1 MIAAGRR
8 GRAGGRFPKLPGR
21 LPTGPP
27 ATLELSHISLFIQFP
42 VLSLHEKPS
51 RPCNQTP
58 LMLVALSNMPL

>member
-1 MIAAGRR
+1 MIAAVHAAALAAASPSFPADYRPGRR
-8 GRAGGRFPKLPGR
+8 RRLNFPALPSPSNF
-21 LPTGPP
+21 L
-27 ATLELSHISLFIQFP
+27 